1 MLHVYAGLIS
11 LYLAQPT
18 PLAERSAEG
27 RTLRDAQQYF
37 DRARVLSPHDPVTSS
52 WLEKVR
58 LSKKKP
64 LIAPTPSKSHLRFLS
79 SAKALEIARR
89 TCQTTRTYLS
99 TMQANGRSVR
109 GRNGDITSCTM
120 EILQG
125 TSAHYKP
132 HTTFRAFIRRRPRN
146 PTLDRCQA

>member
-37 DRARVLSPHDPVTSS
+37 DRARLLSPHDPVTSS

-58 LSKKKP
+58 LAKKKP
-64 LIAPTPSKSHLRFLS
+64 AHSTNTLKISSQIPLIGQG
-79 SAKALEIARR
+79 ARDRAAHMSDDEDISIDDAGQRQKRAR
-89 TCQTTRTYLS
+89 T
-99 TMQANGRSVR
+99 
-109 GRNGDITSCTM
+109 
-120 EILQG
+120 
-125 TSAHYKP
+125 
-132 HTTFRAFIRRRPRN
+132 
-146 PTLDRCQA
+146 